1 MKNRSDL
8 FAYFAKLG
16 IKTTTFEHEPLFT
29 VEQAD
34 KIAHSIPGGHI
45 KNLFL
50 KDDNKQLWLLVAE
63 DHAKIELKK
72 VGQVLEARKLR
83 FADADL
89 LWQSLG
95 VKPGSVTP
103 FALINDPD
111 HKVKVVVDS
120 TLLNFEILNA
130 HPLENTA
137 TTSIVLADFKKF
149 LEATGHEVKVIN
161 LLNYHLDQF

>member
-1 MKNRSDL
+1 MKTRTDL
-8 FAYFAKLG
+8 FEYLAHLG
-16 IKTTTFEHEPLFT
+16 IKTTTIEHEPLFT

-34 KIAHSIPGGHI
+34 KLATQIPGGHI

-63 DHAKIELKK
+63 DHAKVDLKK
-72 VGQVLEARKLR
+72 VGQLLNARKLR

-89 LWQSLG
+89 LWHTLG

-111 HKVKVVVDS
+111 HTVKVVLDK
-120 TLLNFEILNA
+120 TLLDCAIINA

-137 TTSIVLADFKKF
+137 TTSISRADFKKF
-149 LEATGHEVKVIN
+149 LAATGHQVQVID
-161 LLNYHLDQF
+161 LENYLIN